1 MTRQMVQHMSF
12 PMEEQRSFQQH
23 SSNFTA
29 ILENGQVRIFGECVH
44 ACTLSKYKPPYTTF
58 SGNIFNI
65 NDKNDWW
72 LFLAL
77 VILHKLVH
85 CFEPV
90 HVDPQEDYLLYYS
103 PVNARRREDTSLER
117 VFEQGEILEI

>member
-1 MTRQMVQHMSF
+1 MTRQVIQHMSF
-12 PMEEQRSFQQH
+12 SVEEQRSFQQH

-65 NDKNDWW
+65 NNKNDWW